1 MAVVG
6 TGGRGSDL
14 IRALSTIDGAE
25 IVGVCDDYAPHLEKG
40 RSYAGPGARGFGD
53 LATMLREVAPVALV
67 VATPLDRH
75 FAMCRDAIEAG
86 CSVFCEKTMCHSIDQ
101 ARALSEIV
109 AGRKAVFQVGLQRR
123 ANAIYRQAE
132 AMVESGMLGEV
143 SAIKCQWHRNN
154 NWRRPVP
161 VPRGD
166 PRWEALERRL
176 NWRLYRDHSQGLMSE
191 LAAHQLD
198 VANRLIGGPPKRVI
212 GSGGID
218 HWRDGREVFDN
229 VFCIYEYEVGDGPN
243 RRTIRVTYSSI
254 QNNAYEG
261 ASELVLGTKGTLLLT
276 QSKGLFYRESGVDDP
291 NWAAREGRVERDA
304 SIITSGKTLKLSN
317 DPWAHRGK
325 PFEIE
330 STGDDTR
337 AELVAFLDNVRR
349 RDPATI
355 CDARDGLIN
364 AATVLIGNQAMREGR
379 SVPFPDGLAWR
390 AEAVRAHDPMGLA
403 ALDPYIDCPAVRS
416 CDDGIVEQAPRSR
429 SLMPSRSRIIGP
441 ILGLIVLERSS
452 ASPRAGEPRKAP
464 RAGSATFSP
473 TSAWPATRPT
483 RRRGVST

>member
-1 MAVVG
+1 MGDLWTDRRGFLIGSAAMALAGAGPDDEPLRVAVVG
-6 TGGRGSDL
+6 TGARGCDL

-25 IVGVCDDYAPHLEKG
+25 IVAVCDDYAPHLERG
-40 RSYAGPGARGFGD
+40 RSYAGPKARSYENLSKM
-53 LATMLREVAPVALV
+53 LAEVTPSALV

-75 FAMCRDAIEAG
+75 FAMSREALEAG
-86 CSVFCEKTMCHSIDQ
+86 CAVFCEKTMCHSIEQ
-101 ARALSEIV
+101 AKELAGIV
-109 AGRKAVFQVGLQRR
+109 QVRKGIFQVGLQRR

-132 AMVESGMLGEV
+132 AMVESGMLGSISTIE
-143 SAIKCQWHRNN
+143 CRWHRNN

-166 PRWEALERRL
+166 AAWVSLERRL
-176 NWRLYRDHSQGLMSE
+176 NWRLYRESSQGLMSE
-191 LAAHQLD
+191 LAAHQMD
-198 VANRLIGGPPKRVI
+198 VANRLLGGPPKRVI

-229 VFCIYEYEVGDGPN
+229 VLCLYEYDVGDGPE
-243 RRTIRVTYSSI
+243 RRTVRVTYSSI

-261 ASELVLGTKGTLLLT
+261 ASELILGTKGTLLLT
-276 QSKGLFYRESGVDDP
+276 QSKGLFYKEGGVDDP

-330 STGDDTR
+330 ATGDDTR
-337 AELVAFLDNVRR
+337 AELVAFLDNFRR

-364 AATVLIGNQAMREGR
+364 AATVLIGNQAMEGGK
-379 SVPFPDGLAWR
+379 P
-390 AEAVRAHDPMGLA
+390 
-403 ALDPYIDCPAVRS
+403 
-416 CDDGIVEQAPRSR
+416 VEF
-429 SLMPSRSRIIGP
+429 P
-441 ILGLIVLERSS
+441 IL
-452 ASPRAGEPRKAP
+452 
-464 RAGSATFSP
+464 
-473 TSAWPATRPT
+473 
-483 RRRGVST
+483 

>member
-6 TGGRGSDL
+6 TGARGCDL

-25 IVGVCDDYAPHLEKG
+25 IVAICDDYAPHLERG
-40 RSYAGPGARGFGD
+40 QSYAGPKARTFD
-53 LATMLREVAPVALV
+53 DFAKMLKEVGPTALV

-75 FAMCRDAIEAG
+75 FGMCREALESG
-86 CSVFCEKTMCHSIDQ
+86 CAVFCEKTMCHSIEQ
-101 ARALSEIV
+101 AKELAGIV
-109 AGRKAVFQVGLQRR
+109 LARKAIFQVGLQRR

-132 AMVESGMLGEV
+132 AMVESGMLGTI
-143 SAIKCQWHRNN
+143 SAIECQWHRNN

-161 VPRGD
+161 VPRADAG
-166 PRWEALERRL
+166 WETLERRL
-176 NWRLYRDHSQGLMSE
+176 NWRLYRESSQGLMSE
-191 LAAHQLD
+191 LAAHQMD
-198 VANRLIGGPPKRVI
+198 VANRLLGGPPSRVI

-229 VFCIYEYEVGDGPN
+229 VLCLYDYEVGEGPA
-243 RRTIRVTYSSI
+243 RRTVRVTYSSI

-276 QSKGLFYRESGVDDP
+276 QSKGLFYKEGGVDDP
-291 NWAAREGRVERDA
+291 NWAAREGRVDRDA

-330 STGDDTR
+330 ATGDDTR

-364 AATVLIGNQAMREGR
+364 ASTVLIGNQAMSDGKPV
-379 SVPFPDGLAWR
+379 SFPTLA
-390 AEAVRAHDPMGLA
+390 
-403 ALDPYIDCPAVRS
+403 
-416 CDDGIVEQAPRSR
+416 
-429 SLMPSRSRIIGP
+429 
-441 ILGLIVLERSS
+441 
-452 ASPRAGEPRKAP
+452 
-464 RAGSATFSP
+464 
-473 TSAWPATRPT
+473 
-483 RRRGVST
+483 

>member
-1 MAVVG
+1 MGDLWTDRRSFLIGSAALALAGAAPDDEPLRVAVVG
-6 TGGRGSDL
+6 TGARGCDL

-25 IVGVCDDYAPHLEKG
+25 IVAVCDDYASHLERG
-40 RSYAGPGARGFGD
+40 RSYAGPKARSYENLSKM
-53 LATMLREVAPVALV
+53 LAEVTPSALV

-75 FAMCRDAIEAG
+75 FGMSREAIEAG
-86 CSVFCEKTMCHSIDQ
+86 CAVFCEKTMCHSIEQAKELTGIVQ
-101 ARALSEIV
+101 ARQGI
-109 AGRKAVFQVGLQRR
+109 FQVGLQRR

-132 AMVESGMLGEV
+132 AMVESGMLGLISTIE
-143 SAIKCQWHRNN
+143 CRWHRNN

-166 PRWEALERRL
+166 PAWASLERRL
-176 NWRLYRDHSQGLMSE
+176 NWRLYRESSQGLMSE
-191 LAAHQLD
+191 LAAHQMD
-198 VANRLIGGPPKRVI
+198 VANRLLGCPPKRVI

-229 VFCIYEYEVGDGPN
+229 VLCLYEYEVGDGPE
-243 RRTIRVTYSSI
+243 RRTVRVTYSSI

-276 QSKGLFYRESGVDDP
+276 QSKGLFYKEGGVDDP

-304 SIITSGKTLKLSN
+304 TIITSGKTLKLSN

-330 STGDDTR
+330 ATGDDTR

-364 AATVLIGNQAMREGR
+364 AATVLIGNQAMEGGKA
-379 SVPFPDGLAWR
+379 VDFPTL
-390 AEAVRAHDPMGLA
+390 
-403 ALDPYIDCPAVRS
+403 
-416 CDDGIVEQAPRSR
+416 
-429 SLMPSRSRIIGP
+429 
-441 ILGLIVLERSS
+441 
-452 ASPRAGEPRKAP
+452 
-464 RAGSATFSP
+464 
-473 TSAWPATRPT
+473 
-483 RRRGVST
+483 